1 MRPSAALHAVSS
13 FSLLTFSLRLQVAS
27 FWVPHFHRLHY
38 IFCQQSFARCTL
50 MPHLN
55 NTMSSSWCRIYLF
68 GFYKTS
74 WACLK
79 VESMKLKSANIMVS
93 SACAACTPND
103 WQVVHLGSLLQEDCL
118 PMSCLRSATLW
129 WWFLLG
135 WCRPQHFCHPQSG
148 AMCAQCT
155 GWSFGPAPFCHST
168 PSKSLEI
175 FSAASLMINERL
187 LSSRI

>member
-1 MRPSAALHAVSS
+1 MRPSAALRAVSS

-103 WQVVHLGSLLQEDCL
+103 WQVVHLGSLLQEDSQCL
-118 PMSCLRSATLW
+118 VCVL
-129 WWFLLG
+129 
-135 WCRPQHFCHPQSG
+135 QHCDGGFCWDDVVHNIFAIP
-148 AMCAQCT
+148 
-155 GWSFGPAPFCHST
+155 
-168 PSKSLEI
+168 SLEQCAHSVQVDHLGLPRFVI
-175 FSAASLMINERL
+175 VLPQNL
-187 LSSRI
+187 